1 MASIRTQTD
10 IEIYETPSVTDRR
23 YEERDGTIRGHVV
36 LDIQGV
42 EILYRVTAIDLERA
56 KQLQTSLGVVIAL
69 LERGLRG
76 EK

>member
-10 IEIYETPSVTDRR
+10 IEIYETPTVTDRR
-23 YEERDGTIRGHVV
+23 HKTREGKIEGDVV
-36 LDIQGV
+36 LEFTGVDIT
-42 EILYRVTAIDLERA
+42 YRVTAIDLERA